1 MRYENTEM
9 IVTLLVDREA
19 AIRLGRSQHGTATGA
34 IPPEALTEAQREELR
49 KCDVDKPLNRHCLG
63 PQSSI
68 EYLELGT
75 AGDTPAEFVDT
86 VQVVLDKRIGLRAE
100 QEQQAATE
108 REEQIAAFLTLPVE
122 SEKWLISTNPD
133 TRPELSIYPRG
144 WSSLSLND
152 VIDDPR
158 VAALI
163 KKVDARIEQLL
174 AAWRDK
180 RDAKRTEK
188 ERLYAEEKVAKEA
201 NKARFAEL
209 MTSTILEAYDVER
222 YTRGLMSTDEQ
233 LTIMRD
239 WVFGPV
245 WADRY
250 TRLRGSDIDHAE
262 GCYSEGERA
271 DWDTY
276 DGDGANLTAEEF
288 TTLKSI
294 EKEVTTANTNLE
306 EHDIEITVEPREH
319 IGVCEECEERVR
331 RGSVMLRAKV
341 GPHKVSREFA
351 L

>member
-1 MRYENTEM
+1 MKYEKTEM
-9 IVTLLVDREA
+9 IVTLFVNRKA
-19 AIRLGRSQHGTATGA
+19 AIHLGRSQHGTATGA
-34 IPPEALTEAQREELR
+34 IPPEALTEAQRRELL
-49 KCDVDKPLNRHCLG
+49 KCNLNDPLNRHSFDG
-63 PQSSI
+63 SI
-68 EYLELGT
+68 VYIELGT
-75 AGDTPAEFVDT
+75 AGDTPAGFVDT
-86 VQVVLDKRIGLRAE
+86 VKAVLDERIELRAE

-108 REEQIAAFLTLPVE
+108 REEQIAALLTLPVE
-122 SEKWLISTNPD
+122 SDEWLRGNTEYYMPG
-133 TRPELSIYPRG
+133 RAHYLSCG
-144 WSSLSLND
+144 LSGSVNADDL
-152 VIDDPR
+152 IDDPR
-158 VAALI
+158 VAALVEQ
-163 KKVDARIEQLL
+163 VDARIEQLL
-174 AAWRDK
+174 AAWRTK
-180 RDAKRTEK
+180 RDAQKAEN
-188 ERLYAEEKVAKEA
+188 ERLAAEKKVAKEA
-201 NKARFAEL
+201 SKARFAEL

-239 WVFGPV
+239 WVFGAV
-245 WADRY
+245 TADRY

-276 DGDGANLTAEEF
+276 DGDGADLTAEEF

-294 EKEVTTANTNLE
+294 EKEVATANTNLD